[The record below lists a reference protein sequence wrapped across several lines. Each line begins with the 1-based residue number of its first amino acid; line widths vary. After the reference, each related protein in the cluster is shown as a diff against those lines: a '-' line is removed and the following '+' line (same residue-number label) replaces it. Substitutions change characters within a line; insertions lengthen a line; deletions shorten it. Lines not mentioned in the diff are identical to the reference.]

1 MNNMATIQSQLR
13 EMIGEVAYTPNQI
26 ADMLTHMDLGMY
38 ASPERIRIYVRK
50 HDLLVDLEKVGVQPS
65 RKSRTT
71 CLVPKSNL
79 VQIIEG
85 MHIPATEK
93 NFEDAAY
100 ALGYQ
105 L

>member
-1 MNNMATIQSQLR
+1 MPTIQSQLR
-13 EMIGEVAYTPNQI
+13 EMIGEVAYMPNQV
-26 ADMLTHMDLGMY
+26 ADMLTHMDLGVY
-38 ASPERIRIYVRK
+38 ASPERIRTYVRK
-50 HDLLVDLEKVGVQPS
+50 HDLLVDLERVGLQLS

-71 CLVPKSNL
+71 CWIPKSNL
-79 VQIIEG
+79 VHIIEG